1 MEVDLRQPLEQHD
14 ARWRRTLLVMALLQ
28 GIMSLSVSVSWPFIP
43 LYVSELGIHP
53 ITAASL
59 WAGIIVSPQ
68 FLLAAIVSPFW
79 GALADRVGR
88 KAMVLRCAIS
98 MSFFTL
104 LMAFVTN
111 VWQLLA
117 LTILYGIFS
126 GFAGAAVA
134 LVGTQVP
141 EERLGFS
148 LGWMAT
154 SQLAGT
160 LIGPLVGG
168 LLADAFHSYRG
179 VYIASSVGGAISTI
193 LAMLLVKEMRNPAEH
208 RGTRLSGSQGHW
220 FKGLFATRELVPMFV
235 VLLLAQVAASALSP
249 IVAPYARSL
258 LGENSR
264 WVATAAGAAIAV
276 TGLAGLLSSP
286 LLGRHSDRFGYRP
299 VLLIS
304 ILGAALFTLPQAI
317 SHSIWLFIVLRSGV
331 GVFLGGIVP
340 TANAWIGRLYPRE
353 QRGRVYGL
361 TAAASSLGNFFGPLT
376 GGIVAAHFGIPTVFV
391 VVTVLML
398 INFVWIAL
406 ATRRATP
413 VLA

>member
-1 MEVDLRQPLEQHD
+1 MEPDLRRPEDL
-14 ARWRRTLLVMALLQ
+14 AAAPWRRTLLVMALLQ
-28 GIMSLSVSVSWPFIP
+28 GIMSLSVSVSWPFLP

-53 ITAASL
+53 ITAASM
-59 WAGIIVSPQ
+59 WAGIITSPQ

-88 KAMVLRCAIS
+88 KAMVLRCALS

-104 LMAFVTN
+104 LMGFVTD
-111 VWQLLA
+111 VWQLFA
-117 LTILYGIFS
+117 LSLLYGIFS

-141 EERLGFS
+141 EERLGYS

-154 SQLAGT
+154 AQLAGT
-160 LIGPLVGG
+160 LMGPLVGG
-168 LLADAFHSYRG
+168 LLSDALHTYRG
-179 VYIASSVGGAISTI
+179 VFYFSSAGGAIAVVFALT
-193 LAMLLVKEMRNPAEH
+193 LVREIHGPAH
-208 RGTRLSGSQGHW
+208 RGTRLSTAQGHW
-220 FKGLFATRELVPMFV
+220 FKGLFATRELIPMFV
-235 VLLLAQVAASALSP
+235 VLLLAQISASALFP

-258 LGENSR
+258 LGPDSR

-276 TGLAGLLSSP
+276 TGVTGLLASP
-286 LLGRHSDRFGYRP
+286 LLGRHSDRIGYRP

-331 GVFLGGIVP
+331 GIFLGGIVP

-353 QRGRVYGL
+353 QRGRVFGL

-376 GGIVAAHFGIPTVFV
+376 GGIVAAHFGIPMVFY
-391 VVTVLML
+391 VVTALML
-398 INFVWIAL
+398 LNFGWLAV
-406 ATRRATP
+406 ATRR
-413 VLA
+413 